1 MSTITDLAKA
11 NVKMD
16 KTKSILIVLSILLTT
31 LLLAAVSGAGY
42 GLIKMQESNAARFYG
57 DFYGRYRNITQQN
70 IEEMMRHAAFC
81 DIGKCANYA
90 EVDNKKDLVLQWRD
104 KKAREMLYTD
114 NYFIEGHYP
123 EAENEI
129 AAAPNFF
136 KQLGLQEPK
145 IGDSV
150 TIYFRT
156 NLKSAYASEEFVI
169 CGLMKQSEEIETN
182 SMVAYTSQKHFEKS
196 VLEADRKYWAL
207 FRLDESINLT
217 MTNAEDV
224 MKELAVS
231 CGIDEKDVII
241 NNKYLSWKLNPETET
256 VIICA
261 MVCVVVIIFS
271 VIVIYNI
278 FQVGAIHKIQEYGKL
293 KAIGATRKQ
302 MKQIIFREGM
312 YLACIG
318 VPIGLIGGI
327 GVAQA
332 ALMYIIRDLMK
343 NDISFEQIQISVVS
357 VPILI
362 LVAAL
367 AFLTVWIAL
376 KKPMRVVAS
385 ISPVEAIRYQESG
398 KKAGRRKGK
407 NTLNVVSLTFA
418 NLASHRKRTFS
429 TILSMGLS
437 GVLFVV
443 VANWMGNMEEEY
455 AARDVILHGQFQ
467 IELHYSM
474 KDEAYPENN
483 LNHILENNP
492 LNEELIQ
499 KIQAIPEVTDIRTQ
513 KILYAA
519 QLDENG
525 KETDKL
531 QSILVLDREDFDSK
545 VKKDEVDGL
554 DYDQM
559 SALDAVCYGWI
570 GDMEDSGFALGE
582 TYHFSLYDGVNK
594 KTWNPQM
601 ISSFGYFD
609 ASMAMTKD
617 TYEKMGW
624 KGVTN
629 YNLWIDC
636 DKKDVET
643 VGVALENL
651 LEEVE
656 HVEMDSYQNQL
667 KIAEYA
673 MCILKMPAYLFCII
687 IAFISFMNMTNT
699 MIISIVTRK
708 REFGILQ
715 AVGMTNTQLDRS
727 LQLEGILLSVGT
739 AVVSL
744 AVGSP
749 LGYAFFRY
757 CKSQAFVG
765 LNTYH
770 FPIVEV
776 LAMLIALGILQL
788 LLSFILS
795 RNIKKESLVERIRYR
810 G

>member
-1 MSTITDLAKA
+1 M
-11 NVKMD
+11 
-16 KTKSILIVLSILLTT
+16 
-31 LLLAAVSGAGY
+31 
-42 GLIKMQESNAARFYG
+42 
-57 DFYGRYRNITQQN
+57 
-70 IEEMMRHAAFC
+70 
-81 DIGKCANYA
+81 
-90 EVDNKKDLVLQWRD
+90 
-104 KKAREMLYTD
+104 
-114 NYFIEGHYP
+114 
-123 EAENEI
+123 
-129 AAAPNFF
+129 
-136 KQLGLQEPK
+136 
-145 IGDSV
+145 
-150 TIYFRT
+150 
-156 NLKSAYASEEFVI
+156 
-169 CGLMKQSEEIETN
+169 
-182 SMVAYTSQKHFEKS
+182 
-196 VLEADRKYWAL
+196 
-207 FRLDESINLT
+207 
-217 MTNAEDV
+217 
-224 MKELAVS
+224 
-231 CGIDEKDVII
+231 
-241 NNKYLSWKLNPETET
+241 
-256 VIICA
+256 
-261 MVCVVVIIFS
+261 
-271 VIVIYNI
+271 
-278 FQVGAIHKIQEYGKL
+278 
-293 KAIGATRKQ
+293 
-302 MKQIIFREGM
+302 
-312 YLACIG
+312 
-318 VPIGLIGGI
+318 
-327 GVAQA
+327 
-332 ALMYIIRDLMK
+332 
-343 NDISFEQIQISVVS
+343 
-357 VPILI
+357 
-362 LVAAL
+362 
-367 AFLTVWIAL
+367 
-376 KKPMRVVAS
+376 
-385 ISPVEAIRYQESG
+385 
-398 KKAGRRKGK
+398 
-407 NTLNVVSLTFA
+407 
-418 NLASHRKRTFS
+418 
-429 TILSMGLS
+429 
-437 GVLFVV
+437 
-443 VANWMGNMEEEY
+443 
-455 AARDVILHGQFQ
+455 HGQFQ

-513 KILYAA
+513 KILYAV

-525 KETDKL
+525 KETDNL

-687 IAFISFMNMTNT
+687 IAFISFMNMANT